1 MLVLNFEAD
10 EVTGIFRL
18 VMGQVECT
26 YFVHAYL
33 KDYITKLPLVPAPP
47 CIYVFMASMS
57 KLRALEAK
65 AMALVVKATRGFP
78 EAMASIED
86 YVNNNDNV
94 YGAVKVIARVHRVHL
109 INVNWLP
116 APRPSQLTWAVSLP
130 KIGCYHPLPPY
141 SALKLILIL
150 PSVLSP

>member
-1 MLVLNFEAD
+1 
-10 EVTGIFRL
+10 
-18 VMGQVECT
+18 MGQVECT

-109 INVNWLP
+109 INVN
-116 APRPSQLTWAVSLP
+116 
-130 KIGCYHPLPPY
+130 
-141 SALKLILIL
+141 
-150 PSVLSP
+150 